1 MNDCP
6 NAEIRDLLCDAIHGT
21 LADAG
26 RRRVDEHVAT
36 CADCRAELALLH
48 RARTVLTRRTPQIDA
63 ARIALAIPP
72 RRATARALRFS
83 TWRVAATIA
92 VMAVGAASLSLAR
105 REFGTPNGAGNGESA
120 ASSAAGAQD
129 AHLLSFSGR
138 LSTLNDADLEQ
149 LLADIDDF
157 DGGTPAEP
165 AAVLPVPAW
174 DGGIP

>member
-21 LADAG
+21 LTDG
-26 RRRVDEHVAT
+26 DRRRVDEHVAT
-36 CADCRAELALLH
+36 CADCRAELALLQ
-48 RARTVLTRRTPQIDA
+48 RARTVLDRRTPAVDA
-63 ARIALAIPP
+63 ARIAAAIPP

-83 TWRVAATIA
+83 TWRVAASIA

-105 REFGTPNGAGNGESA
+105 SQIGNRDGAGIGESA
-120 ASSAAGAQD
+120 VSSAAGPQD
-129 AHLLSFSGR
+129 AQMLSFSGR
-138 LSTLNDADLEQ
+138 LSMLNDADLEQ

-174 DGGIP
+174 DGGTP